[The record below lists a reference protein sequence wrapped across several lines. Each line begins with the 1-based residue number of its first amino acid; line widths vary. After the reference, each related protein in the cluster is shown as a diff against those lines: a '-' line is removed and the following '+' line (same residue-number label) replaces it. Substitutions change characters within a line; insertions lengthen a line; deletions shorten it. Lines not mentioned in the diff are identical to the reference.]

1 MFVERDPYAVLRVSP
16 SDAWPSIRT
25 AYRNLVRRFHADGT
39 TPDRDRMVELNAA
52 YECLEREHL
61 RFRDEAS
68 RGVPMGP
75 GVAASPGV
83 PVGPGVPVRP
93 GVPVGPV
100 VSESPGAARARFVPS
115 EGSLLGRMTSARRRD
130 TPVVDFGQYAGW
142 RIAEIAEC
150 DPRYLRWLSRHSSGI
165 RYRTSIE
172 QVLGSDP
179 DIGRRAAILG

>member
-1 MFVERDPYAVLRVSP
+1 MFVERDPYVVLQVSR
-16 SDAWPSIRT
+16 SDAWPSIRA
-25 AYRNLVRRFHADGT
+25 AYRTLVHRFHADGS
-39 TPDRDRMVELNAA
+39 TPDRARMVELNAA

-68 RGVPMGP
+68 RGVPVGP

-83 PVGPGVPVRP
+83 SLGPGVPE
-93 GVPVGPV
+93 GPA
-100 VSESPGAARARFVPS
+100 VSESPGGARARFVPS
-115 EGSLLGRMTSARRRD
+115 EGSLLGRMTSARHRD

-165 RYRTSIE
+165 RYRTIIE

-179 DIGRRAAILG
+179 DIGRRAAILGRP